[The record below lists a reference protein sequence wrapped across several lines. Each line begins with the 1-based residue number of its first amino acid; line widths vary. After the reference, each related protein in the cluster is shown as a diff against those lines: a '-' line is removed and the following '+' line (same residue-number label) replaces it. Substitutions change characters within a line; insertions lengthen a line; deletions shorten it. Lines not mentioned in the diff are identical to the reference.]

1 MAGDVRIGPL
11 MAVPDVL
18 TDLGVTP
25 RRAFARAGMN
35 LRQFMNPENR
45 VPFGALADLLSVCAD
60 LTGCGHFGLLVGERF
75 RLQALVTSGT

>member
-1 MAGDVRIGPL
+1 

-35 LRQFMNPENR
+35 LRVFMNPENR

-60 LTGCGHFGLLVGERF
+60 LTAA
-75 RLQALVTSGT
+75 ALRPSGRRAISPPGAR